1 MIDKEILHQAKEALD
16 NHGVISFPTE
26 TVMGLGVYFDDVEAY
41 NKLNRVKERPEDKP
55 YSMMLKS
62 PKEIEKYA
70 YIDDKTLQIINK
82 FMPGPIT
89 LLLKAKDN
97 LPEWVT
103 HGSGIIGVRVPNH
116 EVSLAVLEA
125 VEKPLLVPS
134 ANKSGNPPAL
144 TSKQVEEIFQNELDF
159 IVPGEANLEKAS
171 TIVDLTKE
179 EIVVVRPGPITLDM
193 IKEAIKY

>member
-1 MIDKEILHQAKEALD
+1 MEKELLKKAKEALD
-16 NHGVISFPTE
+16 NHGVIAFPTE
-26 TVMGLGVYFDDVEAY
+26 TVMGLGVYFDDFEAY

-70 YIDDKTLQIINK
+70 YVDKKTLQIINK

-103 HGSGIIGVRVPNH
+103 HGSGIIGIRVPDH
-116 EVSLAVLEA
+116 DVSLALLNA

-134 ANKSGNPPAL
+134 ANKSGKPPAV
-144 TSKQVEEIFQNELDF
+144 TSKQVEEIFKNELDF
-159 IVPGEANLEKAS
+159 IVSGEANLDKPS
-171 TIVDLTKE
+171 TILDLTKG
-179 EIVVVRPGPITLDM
+179 EIVVVRQGPITLEM
-193 IKEAIKY
+193 INDAIKC